1 MMPVR
6 TLNRR
11 GYAGGGGIGGTGLL
25 LNAGLRKRREAC
37 MERA

>member
-1 MMPVR
+1 MPGRTQRSRPCVR
-6 TLNRR
+6 
-11 GYAGGGGIGGTGLL
+11 AGGIGGTGLL